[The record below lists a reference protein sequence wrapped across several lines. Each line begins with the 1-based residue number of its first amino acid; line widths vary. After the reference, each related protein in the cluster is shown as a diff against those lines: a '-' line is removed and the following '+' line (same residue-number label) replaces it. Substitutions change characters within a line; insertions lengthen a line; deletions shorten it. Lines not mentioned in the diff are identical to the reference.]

1 MIATPRPTLE
11 ETPLVAKPVRR
22 RLTADDFDEMC
33 SAGILTADD
42 RVELI
47 DGELI
52 EMPPMGPAHTGIV
65 NRLANILFARVG
77 DAAELR
83 VQSSVRL
90 SNHTQPEPDLAVV
103 KPDPRHYLLRHPR
116 PADTLL
122 AIEVADS
129 SLDYDREQKVP
140 RYAAAGV
147 AEVWLVDV
155 RKKQVTIYTAPSAGG
170 YGNSRIAAW
179 TEEIV
184 ATAVEGLRVTFE
196 DFLPRAHFEPE

>member
-1 MIATPRPTLE
+1 M
-11 ETPLVAKPVRR
+11 VAKPVRR
-22 RLTADDFDEMC
+22 RLTVDDFEHMC

-52 EMPPMGPAHTGIV
+52 EMPPMGPKHAGIV
-65 NRLANILFARVG
+65 NRLAEILLLRLG
-77 DAAELR
+77 DAAKLR

-103 KPDPRHYLLRHPR
+103 KPDPRHYLLRHPQ
-116 PADTLL
+116 PADILL

-147 AEVWLVDV
+147 PEVWLVDI
-155 RKKQVTIYTAPSAGG
+155 RKKQITVYKEPSSDG
-170 YGNSRIAAW
+170 YGYSRTVAW

-184 ATAVEGLRVTFE
+184 ATAVEGLRLTFE
-196 DFLPRAHFEPE
+196 EFLPRAHFE

>member
-1 MIATPRPTLE
+1 MIAIPRPTLE

-22 RLTADDFDEMC
+22 RLTADDFDQMC

-52 EMPPMGPAHTGIV
+52 EMPPMGPAYTGIV
-65 NRLANILFARVG
+65 NRLAEILHPRLG
-77 DAAELR
+77 DAAKLR

-90 SNHTQPEPDLAVV
+90 SSHTQPEPDLAVV

-116 PADTLL
+116 PADILL

-140 RYAAAGV
+140 RYAVAGIP
-147 AEVWLVDV
+147 EVWLVDV
-155 RKKQVTIYTAPSAGG
+155 AQKQVTVYSAPSSGG
-170 YGNSRIAAW
+170 YGHSRTVAW
-179 TEEIV
+179 AEEIV
-184 ATAVEGLRVTFE
+184 ATRVEGLRLTFE
-196 DFLPRAHFEPE
+196 EFLPRAHFE

>member
-1 MIATPRPTLE
+1 M
-11 ETPLVAKPVRR
+11 AKPLRR
-22 RLTADDFDEMC
+22 RLTVDDVEQMC

-52 EMPPMGPAHTGIV
+52 EMPPMGPAHAGIV
-65 NRLANILFARVG
+65 NRLAKILLLRLG

-83 VQSSVRL
+83 VQSSLRL

-103 KPDPRHYLLRHPR
+103 KPDPRHYLLRHPQ
-116 PADTLL
+116 PADVLL

-140 RYAAAGV
+140 LYAAAGV

-155 RKKQVTIYTAPSAGG
+155 GKKQVTIYNAPSSGG
-170 YGNSRIAAW
+170 YGYSRTVAW
-179 TEEIV
+179 AEEIV
-184 ATAVEGLRVTFE
+184 ATAVQGLRLTFE
-196 DFLPRAHFEPE
+196 EFLPRAHFE

>member
-1 MIATPRPTLE
+1 MI
-11 ETPLVAKPVRR
+11 AKPVRR
-22 RLTADDFDEMC
+22 RLTADDFDRMC

-65 NRLANILFARVG
+65 NRLAEILHLRLG
-77 DAAELR
+77 DAAKLR
-83 VQSSVRL
+83 VQSSLRL

-116 PADTLL
+116 PPDILL

-129 SLDYDREQKVP
+129 SLDYDRKQKVP

-155 RKKQVTIYTAPSAGG
+155 GKKQITIYREPSASG
-170 YGNSRIAAW
+170 YGQSRTAAW
-179 TEEIV
+179 AEEIV
-184 ATAVEGLRVTFE
+184 ATSVQGLRLTFE
-196 DFLPRAHFEPE
+196 EFLPRAHFG

>member
-1 MIATPRPTLE
+1 MIATPRPILE
-11 ETPLVAKPVRR
+11 ETPLVAKPVRH
-22 RLTADDFDEMC
+22 RLTADDFEQMC

-65 NRLANILFARVG
+65 NRLAEILFLRLG
-77 DAAELR
+77 DAAKLR

-90 SNHTQPEPDLAVV
+90 SNHPQPEPDLAVA
-103 KPDPRHYLLRHPR
+103 KPDSRHYLLRHPR
-116 PADTLL
+116 PADILL

-129 SLDYDREQKVP
+129 SLCYDREQKVP

-155 RKKQVTIYTAPSAGG
+155 GEKQVTIYTAPSSSG
-170 YGNSRIAAW
+170 YRHSRTVAW
-179 TEEIV
+179 AEEIV
-184 ATAVEGLRVTFE
+184 STAVEGLRLTFE
-196 DFLPRAHFEPE
+196 EFLPLAHFE

>member
-1 MIATPRPTLE
+1 MIATPRPALE

-22 RLTADDFDEMC
+22 RLTADDFEQMC

-52 EMPPMGPAHTGIV
+52 EMPPMGPPHAGIV
-65 NRLANILFARVG
+65 NRLAEILLLRVG
-77 DAAELR
+77 DAAKLR
-83 VQSSVRL
+83 IQSSVRL

-103 KPDPRHYLLRHPR
+103 KPDPGHYLLRHPR
-116 PADTLL
+116 PADILL

-155 RKKQVTIYTAPSAGG
+155 GKKQVTIYTAPSSGG
-170 YGNSRIAAW
+170 YGCSRTAAW

-184 ATAVEGLRVTFE
+184 ATAVEGLRLTFE
-196 DFLPRAHFEPE
+196 EFLPKAYFG

>member
-1 MIATPRPTLE
+1 MI
-11 ETPLVAKPVRR
+11 AKPVRR
-22 RLTADDFDEMC
+22 RLTADDFDQMC

-52 EMPPMGPAHTGIV
+52 EMPPMGPPHTGIV
-65 NRLANILFARVG
+65 NRLAEILFSRLS
-77 DAAELR
+77 DAAKLR

-90 SNHTQPEPDLAVV
+90 SNHTQPEPDLAIV
-103 KPDPRHYLLRHPR
+103 KPDPNHYLLRHPR
-116 PADTLL
+116 PADILL

-155 RKKQVTIYTAPSAGG
+155 GQKQVTIYSAPSSGG
-170 YGNSRIAAW
+170 YGHSRKVAW
-179 TEEIV
+179 EKEIV
-184 ATAVEGLRVTFE
+184 ATRVEGLRLTFE
-196 DFLPRAHFEPE
+196 EFLPRALFE

>member
-1 MIATPRPTLE
+1 MIAPLRPTIE

-22 RLTADDFDEMC
+22 RLTANDFDQMC
-33 SAGILTADD
+33 SAGILTTDD

-47 DGELI
+47 DGEII
-52 EMPPMGPAHTGIV
+52 ETPPMGPAHAGIV
-65 NRLANILFARVG
+65 NHLAKILLLRLG
-77 DAAELR
+77 DAAKLR
-83 VQSSVRL
+83 IQSSVRL

-116 PADTLL
+116 PADILL

-129 SLDYDREQKVP
+129 SLDYDREQKIP

-155 RKKQVTIYTAPSAGG
+155 GKKQVTIYTAPSSGG
-170 YGNSRIAAW
+170 YGHARTVAW
-179 TEEIV
+179 AEEIV
-184 ATAVEGLRVTFE
+184 ATRVQGLRLTFE
-196 DFLPRAHFEPE
+196 EFLPRAHFE

>member
-1 MIATPRPTLE
+1 MI
-11 ETPLVAKPVRR
+11 AKPVHR
-22 RLTADDFDEMC
+22 RLTADDFDQMC

-47 DGELI
+47 DGQLI
-52 EMPPMGPAHTGIV
+52 EMPPMGPAHAGIV
-65 NRLANILFARVG
+65 NRLAEMLFSRVG

-103 KPDPRHYLLRHPR
+103 KPDSRHYLMRHPR
-116 PADTLL
+116 PADILL

-129 SLDYDREQKVP
+129 SLDFDREQKVP

-155 RKKQVTIYTAPSAGG
+155 GKKQVTIYRSPSSGG
-170 YGNSRIAAW
+170 YGHSRTVAW
-179 TEEIV
+179 EEEIV
-184 ATAVEGLRVTFE
+184 ALAVEGLRVTFE
-196 DFLPRAHFEPE
+196 EFLPRAHFK

>member
-1 MIATPRPTLE
+1 M
-11 ETPLVAKPVRR
+11 VAKPVRR
-22 RLTADDFDEMC
+22 RLTADDFDQMC

-52 EMPPMGPAHTGIV
+52 EMPPMGPPHTGIV
-65 NRLANILFARVG
+65 NRLAKILFSRVG

-116 PADTLL
+116 PADILL

-155 RKKQVTIYTAPSAGG
+155 GQKQVIIYSAPSSGG
-170 YGNSRIAAW
+170 YVHSRTVAW
-179 TEEIV
+179 VEEIV
-184 ATAVEGLRVTFE
+184 ATRVEGLRLTFE
-196 DFLPRAHFEPE
+196 EFLPRAHFE